1 MHKICEKLL
10 NILVHQQI
18 APVPDTDIQC
28 NTPELHSYHVN
39 ITAQIL
45 VFSSP
50 DWHKLESE
58 QIARPWLLFQLTL
71 GFNQTV

>member
-18 APVPDTDIQC
+18 APVTDTDIQC

-50 DWHKLESE
+50 D
-58 QIARPWLLFQLTL
+58 
-71 GFNQTV
+71 